1 MEKLEVTAEDPEA
14 AFWGLFPTFSRR

>member
-14 AFWGLFPTFSRR
+14 AFWGLFAIFSRR